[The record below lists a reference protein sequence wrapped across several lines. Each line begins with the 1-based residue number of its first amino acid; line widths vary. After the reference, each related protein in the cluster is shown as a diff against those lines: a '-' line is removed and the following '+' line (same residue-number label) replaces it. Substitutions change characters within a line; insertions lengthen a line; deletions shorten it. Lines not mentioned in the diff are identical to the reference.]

1 MRGGRI
7 DQCSV
12 SWPCNGTSAG
22 DVKLIGSKRPT
33 MACQTYTV
41 IEYQWFTTL
50 ISDQGPV
57 ATTAGSKELRLSDGK
72 DVVTMSAVPK
82 TLKII
87 ETDKLIR
94 KVR

>member
-1 MRGGRI
+1 ML
-7 DQCSV
+7 V
-12 SWPCNGTSAG
+12 SGH
-22 DVKLIGSKRPT
+22 V
-33 MACQTYTV
+33 MAPR
-41 IEYQWFTTL
+41 FTTL

-57 ATTAGSKELRLSDGK
+57 ATTAGSKELRLSDSK
-72 DVVTMSAVPK
+72 DVVTMSAVQT

>member
-1 MRGGRI
+1 MLGELAMQWHQRRRREI
-7 DQCSV
+7 DRFQATDDD
-12 SWPCNGTSAG
+12 G
-22 DVKLIGSKRPT
+22 
-33 MACQTYTV
+33 QTYTV

-72 DVVTMSAVPK
+72 DVVTMSAVQK

>member
-1 MRGGRI
+1 MLGELAMQWHQRRVREI
-7 DQCSV
+7 DRF
-12 SWPCNGTSAG
+12 PATDDDG
-22 DVKLIGSKRPT
+22 
-33 MACQTYTV
+33 QTYTV

-50 ISDQGPV
+50 ISDHGPV
-57 ATTAGSKELRLSDGK
+57 ATTASKELRLSDDK

-82 TLKII
+82 TLKTI

>member
-1 MRGGRI
+1 
-7 DQCSV
+7 
-12 SWPCNGTSAG
+12 
-22 DVKLIGSKRPT
+22 
-33 MACQTYTV
+33 MAPAQRREINRFQATDDDGETYTV
-41 IEYQWFTTL
+41 IEYQWFTM

-72 DVVTMSAVPK
+72 DVVTMSAVQK